1 MDRRESGQ
9 QAQEKDHAPQKEVIE
24 LNKMQAT
31 KCNSV
36 ACILRLF
43 RIATVE
49 IEPELPQE
57 TGIYAAGAVAIYNI
71 P

>member
-1 MDRRESGQ
+1 
-9 QAQEKDHAPQKEVIE
+9 
-24 LNKMQAT
+24 MQAA
-31 KCNSV
+31 KLHLV